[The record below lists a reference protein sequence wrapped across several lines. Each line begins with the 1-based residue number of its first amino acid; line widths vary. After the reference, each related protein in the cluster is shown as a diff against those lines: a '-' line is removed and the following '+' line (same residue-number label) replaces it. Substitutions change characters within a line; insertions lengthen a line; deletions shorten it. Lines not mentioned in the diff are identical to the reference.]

1 MYSKYLTLIPFR
13 RALALM
19 LAALMLHLGVVPVS
33 AQPTR
38 GEDVAPLVFREDSLE
53 VVLSALEKLTGRSI
67 IRPNGLPGPKFTFTS
82 QRPLTKEERITAIE
96 SLLALNQISV
106 VPVGDLFL
114 KVVPSSQTVG
124 RSPEMIEGSLSR
136 MSDSEATYS
145 KMYRLNHLTTAEIQP
160 LLQPFMSPT
169 GVLTLFEKANA
180 VVVTDALV
188 NLKRVDKILQ
198 TVDQPSNPNVIVK
211 FYDVKHA
218 TASDVVSQVEAI
230 IQAGYSKYL
239 NSNSTIKADDRT
251 NQIIVVTHPSNLD
264 IIEQFIREIDVDKGP
279 RIFNEAIALKH
290 ADANELSGI
299 LSEIVSGQSQG
310 TTKSRQNPSN
320 SNRNDQGG
328 GDSSAGNQ
336 PKPSVTVR
344 GASAAGENFGMQFSD
359 KLTIVADE
367 RSNSLIVT
375 GTEQDIEQAKQLIE
389 KIDVAL
395 PQVKVDV
402 IIVEV
407 TLSDSDPS
415 GLDALKFN
423 YAGNTD
429 ESYIPEI
436 TGGPFSIKPFG
447 GSDGIFLSN
456 LSMNM
461 VVRAVQLNSNARLIN
476 VPTIMTMHNQEA
488 KVIVGE
494 SRPIITARQVAG
506 TTGTTSSSVN
516 YRDIGIE
523 LTVKPLIGSD
533 GSIQMEIDQT
543 VDGLGDPVTIDENSQ
558 PTIIRRQATSFVS
571 VQDQE
576 MIVLAGFQ
584 QASFRNSNN
593 KYPII
598 GSIPLIGD
606 LLNPKTK
613 DRTRNELIFFIR
625 PTVLKTSVEA
635 HQDATRDKEN
645 FSNQEVIQQAFS
657 DNAAGLERTEVK
669 EDSEEEPEI
678 TKRGF
683 GK

>member
-19 LAALMLHLGVVPVS
+19 LAALMLHLGVVPVL